1 MDSSKNTKGIR
12 YSDVVGV
19 SITDEN
25 GNSSFI
31 PYNAAKNSGLVSS
44 GQDLATMQSPRY
56 AFKDFSGAYSN
67 DPANAALSASI
78 VMDDNG
84 KITVTIPEEWQ
95 DDEEIKKYTD
105 SYLIDTLSKNYKSDK
120 NVKYQDPYDETKQVT
135 TEEYLKEL
143 NDALKFKVTALA
155 ATNPTKAEVVS
166 KYGGTDAKN
175 SAINSMTVD
184 DIIIMSA
191 KFDEDDSW
199 VPMPAYML
207 LAYPE
212 LKNLESYTNGW
223 VQKKDFL
230 DNLYNIES
238 GKITEDDAYG
248 IATTPEKMLSEIE
261 DMSPEEIAKTIA
273 FGNFISQ
280 VDPKRSNWQQFLQAG
295 DASSRGFYG
304 GFYDWFV
311 ETSDLITNIANF
323 SWING
328 NTVETRDFWN
338 GFLGSSEE
346 DFDATAYMGKSMQ
359 DMAYTNKDALSKA
372 QAGYVQGRI
381 AGQLV
386 DTVVSLI
393 AVGEASKALSNAIT
407 SKVTGKGAEAM
418 ALTMSEATNTS
429 TATNITTSAKA
440 QASALANQIANYE
453 TLKTAATGSANYQR
467 FFTQTLGEAIDLYSN
482 ALNGTA
488 LTLGAMDT
496 VQFAKI
502 VNSAARIATTA
513 NFANTAVN
521 VLGTMVIAAVVSNK
535 ELTTK
540 VLSSKAT
547 DSETKTWIQQVMWDS
562 AKITALSYATNLAV
576 GALGKAIEGTKAEQV
591 LKAAKQKAS
600 QKVTS
605 FTEKIEHPWLSFI
618 KWYANNRAAAS
629 KVSNAG
635 ATRAEAIK
643 EAVLANEARAYGA
656 NLSTEPGSYGMKIV
670 QEALAESGVQPG
682 VTMSETL
689 DNLAKAGVVLDPA
702 NLNLSEYEAWQA
714 DYVGLRNALTNWDDV
729 QTAVSQVVHEFTN
742 PDIYPTISQQMSEIN
757 KANGELLEV
766 EQAEGLLSKAEIKKN
781 KGYLK
786 QDEGYI
792 YAMHSPELSRYIVR
806 GYELKVVANEGR
818 MLGHENLNEYEPY
831 KEALARFQ
839 KASEPLS
846 ERLRKIADEQYV
858 PALAKAESNI
868 LDVMVDAGVYPR
880 AFVEAMRAS
889 GKFGVNGQ
897 DWLRLVARKKTPE
910 GAYTPF
916 SRTVKEDNTISIN
929 KFRILDDED
938 ITWPGNGLQEL
949 IEEYGITRAEKELV
963 KEGKNATGKTSEIVV
978 SGEKTRSAG
987 LIKEYRN
994 DFLKSVK
1001 QGINSFVQTAGQ
1013 TVAVGKKRSAEQIE
1027 FVNDIATSGGI
1038 ATIDIDALRS
1048 IMRDK
1053 GVPLSA
1059 DVVDQETLD
1068 KFIEESSD
1076 EAKKVFIDVV
1086 GEKMGILERDTP
1098 YIYADEIAEMER
1110 DLSTYKLA
1118 RGTTSYSAGINGSEG
1133 GAKYSPVVKGI
1144 LEKYGFD
1151 TNGSGLITPS
1161 AVEDKITGRIEQLK
1175 SLGKEKQHIT
1185 KEDFK
1190 EIWKNNPNVQN
1201 ILRGELEK
1209 TSLQTGYGIK
1219 DTRARLNAQVPGF
1232 DVLDWSLL
1240 GREHVDGLIPGGFYH
1255 NYGDSFI
1262 KAYIIDLKDLR
1273 TITGLDK
1280 NTEDLSEDAINRI
1293 TKDINVNGGEAVI
1306 PIHFDI
1312 VSGEKKFYPQ
1322 TRWGHSGDRFPD
1334 WETYFNHLESLGVAK
1349 VPIAIDF
1356 SKKALAHEAI
1366 LGSFVDKIDKAIAT
1380 GKKPDVTV
1388 EEVAVALREFGNRD
1402 RVIKRLR
1409 DSAPEEEYSWKDIR
1423 KIVEEA
1429 EKYNADVANGR
1440 TKEEFD
1446 DSLISN
1452 QADERLR
1459 IHNLFNDVNA
1469 KDITLDVQKAFS
1481 EYGKIPFFHGQMN
1494 PLGSIEYN
1502 DPEKVP
1508 YDIYRGA
1515 GDAYWLAPNASY
1527 INQYGSNKL
1536 AGTIPTEYFMS
1547 DREKANIVQ
1556 EIKRDLGKMDK
1567 EIIDKTNKIYTDTSD
1582 WLVSKLKSGGAITKR
1597 AKELYENGSITELE
1611 QIDILAS
1618 DLIKSG
1624 SAADKEKAQKYKS
1637 IKNILAYDEYSDED
1651 IKNVASGKFRKDLEK
1666 YLKIEKIVD
1675 SAPANSDYSPKD
1687 IQSYRALA
1695 EYTGKPVIDISED
1708 GFADGT
1714 AFFYYKGI
1722 DPKFDEEIGKQLEA
1736 QAMASNY
1743 QLTPTSSKEFV
1754 KWAKNTTVK
1763 DVFSLIDYKY
1773 GSSSSDVMRLEKIF
1787 EDADKLKG
1795 AEKKKFINSK
1805 KEDIA
1810 KIDESLGRNLTK
1822 DAIKWDE
1829 DSKITDSFS
1838 KIYRDILGWINSN
1851 INKPSVYNSSILNK
1865 KIFNAGIDSKWLES
1879 TMNDA
1884 GYAPLQAF
1892 EIKDPAVTEEKIA
1905 EWNAI
1910 NPRNIENVPTEPE
1923 FKQPKNVT
1931 YSDYQK
1937 GLAED
1942 AGLDETLL
1950 RALQNEQYNKLS
1962 ELKEKNPNEYE
1973 ALLEKADRAN
1983 AMENDA
1989 VRQSEEAQVAADE
2002 YRNSIKN
2009 FENQVIFNQ
2018 KFSYIIRTTAE
2029 TNTFKAFASENNI
2042 ELGDGNGSA
2051 KSKLKSVLWNKVIN
2065 NEDLPEIKGLK
2076 KSKVKNIRELI
2087 SALGGVENKA
2097 AEGVAIDDL
2106 VKQFKKEFYSMLD
2119 ETPLFQNAGGPN
2131 PLKYELDEEKLYTDI
2146 EDAIGNMME
2155 RVRMDAKANAAID
2168 GIVMS
2173 QGFKMSTPRFEFTV
2187 LSEILS
2193 KDVQKDLTPI
2203 IKDLARKIVNS
2214 SIPKNDVVIKGNIDS
2229 LYKKVEEAI
2238 QDKLESR
2245 FATAKTALESM
2256 GETAESKTVT
2266 ELLEK
2271 HNADIKGA
2279 EEDPLVIKTMDS
2291 DGEIQ
2296 YERVSPALASIYNER
2311 PTYSPMSTPMKVLNN
2326 LAILKKINT
2335 TDLSPRSFAK
2345 QSVSDPAMAFATV
2358 GGLPGTLH
2366 AIRDEIAYHFGPD
2379 LLRALEKSD
2388 PIRFENIKAISEREN
2403 ISMEEAFKRNSE
2415 ALAKARVPF
2424 TLLNNELLRQA
2435 NISKFGNEGA
2445 LKVSRKN
2452 LNEKIN
2458 GALRRTSDL
2467 LGTPQNKRETY
2478 VRLYAG
2484 EKAYLEALR
2493 KGYNQDQAEMFR
2505 EHALNTATTNFRT
2518 KHAVF
2523 NTLRSTVPY
2532 LTSGLSGAKSFW
2544 QMFELD
2550 PIGVT
2555 SRIVTGFMVPII
2567 YFAGEIF
2574 SDENLRKKY
2583 EALAES
2589 EKENHI
2595 VIAIGGEL
2603 ILIPVGEEIGK
2614 YANVVTHAVEILY
2627 NENKYSFWSLMLNDL
2642 VSFIP
2647 GVDLTG
2653 FTDPEILEPLA
2664 EESPSFLDV
2673 MDNGIAKVL
2682 AGVAPPI
2689 AQSMILGFTGRD
2701 LYTGRKID
2709 TSYITI
2715 DEEGNPV
2722 IMSSSTS
2729 EFAKALAQ
2737 VVGGDAKVIERAVS
2751 GTVGTVGI
2759 HVLDTITSAVQFVG
2773 SGGEDGSLTTAIDK
2787 TLADLSSPFSA
2798 KYYSGL
2804 ERRFNYAVSNLYRR
2818 KEEIEKDEKYIKYNQ
2833 EISNEKDSKKRQN
2846 LINKRNELLSDFMR
2860 KVEAL
2865 IKGYKTAGGSLDK
2878 WKLSKVTSLITFED
2892 AVRADR
2898 QFMDLNTNY
2907 QDARKQAMQTLYDMG
2922 ITNPDGP
2929 SSLGYIYTDNDGK
2942 PQLKMWTPVQMQII
2956 QNSFYEQ
2963 GNVHTAR
2970 IKAIIDDGS
2979 EDSLYNQKKLESEA
2993 EQPYWDKYNSTG
3005 KLSNDEW
3012 DAIDDLRKV
3021 YNAKVVLGLQ
3031 GYMDTYG
3038 AAAVLNNDAVID
3050 YLNDIIKVPSS
3061 YEKVKGRYVSSD
3073 NGKLNKQTGFAE
3085 SYIKTIFGV
3094 K

>member
-1 MDSSKNTKGIR
+1 MDSSKNDKKIR
-12 YSDVVGV
+12 YSDVVGIR
-19 SITDEN
+19 ITDED
-25 GNSSFI
+25 GNSSFV
-31 PYNAAKNSGLVSS
+31 PYNVAKNSGLVSS
-44 GQDLATMQSPRY
+44 GQDLATMQGPRY
-56 AFKDFSGAYSN
+56 AFKDFSGAYTN
-67 DPANAALSASI
+67 DPSNAALSASI
-78 VMDDNG
+78 TMDDNG

-105 SYLIDTLSKNYKSDK
+105 SYMIDTLSKNYKSDE

-155 ATNPTKAEVVS
+155 ATNPTKAEVAS
-166 KYGGTDAKN
+166 RYGGTDTKN
-175 SAINSMTVD
+175 RAIDNMTVD

-212 LKNLESYTNGW
+212 LKTLESYTNGW
-223 VQKKDFL
+223 VKKKDFL
-230 DNLYNIES
+230 DNFYNIES
-238 GKITEDDAYG
+238 GKITEANAYG
-248 IATTPEKMLSEIE
+248 IVTTPEKMLSEIE

-295 DASSRGFYG
+295 DALSRGFYG
-304 GFYDWFV
+304 GFYDWFIG
-311 ETSDLITNIANF
+311 TTDLVANI
-323 SWING
+323 G
-328 NTVETRDFWN
+328 NLSLIKGESIDTRDFWN
-338 GFLGSSEE
+338 GLIANISSAGANLSSG
-346 DFDATAYMGKSMQ
+346 DSYNFTDDKYGFDATAYMGKSMQ
-359 DMAYTNKDALSKA
+359 DMAYTNKDALSKS
-372 QAGYVQGRI
+372 QAGYVQGRL
-381 AGQLV
+381 AGQAV
-386 DTVVSLI
+386 DLVVSMI
-393 AVGEASKALSNAIT
+393 AVGEATKALSNAIT
-407 SKVTGKGAEAM
+407 ARITGKGARYLSAEMKA
-418 ALTMSEATNTS
+418 SEMYQSGATGA
-429 TATNITTSAKA
+429 ATEA
-440 QASALANQIANYE
+440 QARAAFLADVNAQNAAVAKVANGSAAYKAFFSQTWNEALNLYSKFFEGTTLTLQSMAPAHLAN
-453 TLKTAATGSANYQR
+453 
-467 FFTQTLGEAIDLYSN
+467 
-482 ALNGTA
+482 
-488 LTLGAMDT
+488 
-496 VQFAKI
+496 I
-502 VNSAARIATTA
+502 VNAASRIATTA
-513 NFANTAVN
+513 NFANTAIN
-521 VLGTMVIAAVVSNK
+521 ILGTTIIAAVVGNK

-547 DSETKTWIQQVMWDS
+547 TDETKTLVQKVMWDT
-562 AKITALSYATNLAV
+562 AKITAFSYVTNIAADRFSGWLKNTKQ
-576 GALGKAIEGTKAEQV
+576 GQALNEFG
-591 LKAAKQKAS
+591 QKAS

-605 FTEKIEHPWLSFI
+605 FTRKIEHPWLTFI
-618 KWYANNRAAAS
+618 QWYANNRAAAG

-643 EAVLANEARAYGA
+643 EAVLANEARAYGV

-670 QEALAESGVQPG
+670 QEALAESGVRPG

-689 DNLAKAGVVLDPA
+689 DKLAKAGIVLDPA
-702 NLNLSEYEAWQA
+702 NLNLSEYQAWQA
-714 DYVGLRNALTNWDDV
+714 NYVGLRNALTNWDDV
-729 QTAVSQVVHEFTN
+729 QSAISQVVHEFSS
-742 PDIYPTISQQMSEIN
+742 PDIYPTISQQMSEMN

-781 KGYLK
+781 KGYLR

-818 MLGHENLNEYEPY
+818 RLGHEDLNEYEPY
-831 KEALARFQ
+831 KEALTRFQ

-858 PALAKAESNI
+858 PALTKAESNI
-868 LDVMVDAGVYPR
+868 LDVMVDAGVYPK
-880 AFVEAMRAS
+880 AFVEAMRSS

-929 KFRILDDED
+929 RFRILEDED
-938 ITWPGNGLQEL
+938 ITWPGNGLQQL
-949 IEEYGITRAEKELV
+949 IEEYGVARAEKDLV
-963 KEGKNATGKTSEIVV
+963 REGKKATGKTTEVVV

-987 LIKEYRN
+987 LMKEYKGG
-994 DFLKSVK
+994 FEKAVKQSVK
-1001 QGINSFVQTAGQ
+1001 SFVQTVGQ
-1013 TVAVGKKRSAEQIE
+1013 TVAIGKKRSAEQIE
-1027 FVNDIATSGGI
+1027 FVNDIATTGGVI
-1038 ATIDIDALRS
+1038 TIDIDALRS

-1053 GVPLSA
+1053 NIPMA
-1059 DVVDQETLD
+1059 DSIVDQETLD
-1068 KFIEESSD
+1068 KFLEESSEETKKLFI
-1076 EAKKVFIDVV
+1076 EAV
-1086 GEKMGILERDTP
+1086 GEKMGVT
-1098 YIYADEIAEMER
+1098 EITEEAFPE
-1110 DLSTYKLA
+1110 
-1118 RGTTSYSAGINGSEG
+1118 
-1133 GAKYSPVVKGI
+1133 
-1144 LEKYGFD
+1144 
-1151 TNGSGLITPS
+1151 LIGNET
-1161 AVEDKITGRIEQLK
+1161 
-1175 SLGKEKQHIT
+1175 
-1185 KEDFK
+1185 
-1190 EIWKNNPNVQN
+1190 VQK

-1240 GREHVDGLIPGGFYH
+1240 SREHVNGLMSGGFYH
-1255 NYGDSFI
+1255 GKDNNYVR
-1262 KAYIIDLKDLR
+1262 AYIIDLKDLR
-1273 TITGLDK
+1273 KITGLDR
-1280 NTEDLSEDAINRI
+1280 NTEDMSEDAINRI
-1293 TKDINVNGGEAVI
+1293 TKDINLNGGGAI
-1306 PIHFDI
+1306 LPIEFDT
-1312 VSGEKKFYPQ
+1312 V
-1322 TRWGHSGDRFPD
+1322 SGDRRFYPMTRGEYSKFPD
-1334 WETYFNHLESLGVAK
+1334 WETYFNYLESLGVTK
-1349 VPIAIDF
+1349 VPVAIDF

-1366 LGSFVDKIDKAIAT
+1366 LGSFLDKIDKAIAT
-1380 GKKPDVTV
+1380 GKKPDVTI
-1388 EEVAVALREFGNRD
+1388 EEVAVALREFRDRD

-1423 KIVEEA
+1423 KIVEDA
-1429 EKYNADVANGR
+1429 ERYNTEVAAGSIN
-1440 TKEEFD
+1440 EEFD
-1446 DSLISN
+1446 DSLISD
-1452 QADERLR
+1452 QAKERLK
-1459 IHNLFNDVNA
+1459 IQNLFNDVNA
-1469 KDITLDVQKAFS
+1469 KDVTSDVQEAFS
-1481 EYGKIPFFHGQMN
+1481 EYGKIPFFHGQKK
-1494 PLGSIEYN
+1494 PLGAIEYN
-1502 DPEKVP
+1502 DPNKVP
-1508 YDIYRGA
+1508 EDIYIGA
-1515 GDAYWLAPNASY
+1515 GDAYWLSPNASY
-1527 INQYGSNKL
+1527 VNSYGPNKL
-1536 AGTIPTEYFMS
+1536 AGTIPVKSFMS
-1547 DREKANIVQ
+1547 DMEKESI
-1556 EIKRDLGKMDK
+1556 LDK
-1567 EIIDKTNKIYTDTSD
+1567 LFARSE
-1582 WLVSKLKSGGAITKR
+1582 
-1597 AKELYENGSITELE
+1597 ELYDKKNSGTKLTKSEQKEFDSIHKITG
-1611 QIDILAS
+1611 AP
-1618 DLIKSG
+1618 SG
-1624 SAADKEKAQKYKS
+1624 SGRER
-1637 IKNILAYDEYSDED
+1637 IN
-1651 IKNVASGKFRKDLEK
+1651 
-1666 YLKIEKIVD
+1666 
-1675 SAPANSDYSPKD
+1675 
-1687 IQSYRALA
+1687 SYRALA
-1695 EYTGKPVIDISED
+1695 EYAGKPVIDISED

-1763 DVFSLIDYKY
+1763 DVLSLIDYKY
-1773 GSSSSDVMRLEKIF
+1773 ESSSSDVMKLEKIF

-1795 AEKKKFINSK
+1795 AEKKKFIDSK

-1822 DAIKWDE
+1822 DAIEWDE
-1829 DSKITDSFS
+1829 DSMITDSFT
-1838 KIYRDILGWINSN
+1838 KIWSDILGWINSN
-1851 INKPSVYNSSILNK
+1851 INKPSVYNNSILNK
-1865 KIFNAGIDSKWLES
+1865 KIFNVGIDSEWLES
-1879 TMNDA
+1879 AMNDA
-1884 GYAPLQAF
+1884 GYSPLQAF
-1892 EIKDPAVTEEKIA
+1892 EIRDPAVTEEKIA

-1910 NPRNIENVPTEPE
+1910 DPRNVENVPTEPE
-1923 FKQPKNVT
+1923 FKQPRTVT
-1931 YSDYQK
+1931 YKDYQR

-1942 AGLDETLL
+1942 ADLDETLL

-1989 VRQSEEAQVAADE
+1989 VRQSGEVQVAADE
-2002 YRNSIKN
+2002 YRNNIKN

-2042 ELGDGNGSA
+2042 ELGDGKGSV

-2076 KSKVKNIRELI
+2076 KSKIKNIRELI
-2087 SALGGVENKA
+2087 SALGGAENKT
-2097 AEGVAIDDL
+2097 AEDVAIDDL

-2146 EDAIGNMME
+2146 EDAVGNMME
-2155 RVRMDAKANAAID
+2155 RIRNDSDASAAID
-2168 GIVMS
+2168 GIVVN
-2173 QGFKMSTPRFEFTV
+2173 QGYKMSTPRFEFTV

-2193 KDVQKDLTPI
+2193 EGYRKDLLPI
-2203 IKDLARKIVNS
+2203 IKDLARKIVNA
-2214 SIPKNDVVIKGNIDS
+2214 SIPKSGVVIKGNVDS
-2229 LYKKVEEAI
+2229 LYKNVETAI
-2238 QDKLESR
+2238 EDKLESR
-2245 FATAKTALESM
+2245 FAAAKTTLESM
-2256 GETAESKTVT
+2256 GEEAESATIT
-2266 ELLEK
+2266 ELLTKYNSE
-2271 HNADIKGA
+2271 IKGA

-2291 DGEIQ
+2291 NGEIQ
-2296 YERVSPALASIYNER
+2296 YERVSPSLASIYNER

-2345 QSVSDPAMAFATV
+2345 QSFSDPAMAFATV

-2379 LLRALEKSD
+2379 LLRVLEKSD
-2388 PIRFENIKAISEREN
+2388 PIRFENIKAISERES

-2415 ALAKARVPF
+2415 ALAKAKVPF
-2424 TLLNNELLRQA
+2424 TLLNSELLRQA

-2458 GALRRTSDL
+2458 GALRRASDL

-2523 NTLRSTVPY
+2523 NVFRSTVPY

-2555 SRIVTGFMVPII
+2555 SRIVTGFIIPII

-2574 SDENLRKKY
+2574 SDENLKKKY

-2595 VIAIGGEL
+2595 VMSIGGEL
-2603 ILIPVGEEIGK
+2603 VLIPVGEEIGK
-2614 YANVVTHAVEILY
+2614 YTNVVTHAVEILY

-2642 VSFIP
+2642 VSFVP

-2664 EESPSFLDV
+2664 EESPSFLEV

-2715 DEEGNPV
+2715 DEEGNP
-2722 IMSSSTS
+2722 ITMSSSTS

-2751 GTVGTVGI
+2751 GTVGIVGI
-2759 HVLDTITSAVQFVG
+2759 HVLDAITSAVQFVG
-2773 SGGEDGSLTTAIDK
+2773 SGGEDGSLTTAVDK
-2787 TLADLSSPFSA
+2787 TLSDLSSPFTA

-2804 ERRFNYAVSNLYRR
+2804 ERRFNYAVSDLFRR
-2818 KEEIEKDEKYIKYNQ
+2818 KKEIEKDEKYIKYNQ

-2846 LINKRNELLSDFMR
+2846 LINKRNELFSDYMK

-2865 IKGYKTAGGSLDK
+2865 IKGYKAAGGSLDK
-2878 WKLSKVTSLITFED
+2878 WKLSKVTSLISFED

-2907 QDARKQAMQTLYDMG
+2907 QDARKQAMQTLYNMG
-2922 ITNPDGP
+2922 ITNPEGP
-2929 SSLGYIYTDNDGK
+2929 SSLGYTYTDNDGK

-2963 GNVHTAR
+2963 GNIHTAR

-3050 YLNDIIKVPSS
+3050 YLNDVIKVPSS